1 MNKAAQQLGRMA
13 RGVPK
18 NFSAEE
24 RARLVTPR
32 RGGQSPAERANDM
45 TTKHTPGPWD
55 HDNRLGIIRNGT
67 QPTGLFHIADCADP
81 TAHQIDG
88 TREEREANARLIA
101 AAPEMA
107 KALQAIVAG
116 GITGWSL
123 AKHNAARAALE
134 KAGVPLD

>member
-1 MNKAAQQLGRMA
+1 
-13 RGVPK
+13 
-18 NFSAEE
+18 
-24 RARLVTPR
+24 
-32 RGGQSPAERANDM
+32 M
-45 TTKHTPGPWD
+45 TAKHTPGPWTVPVPRIGP
-55 HDNRLGIIRNGT
+55 NQAFRVMAGSC
-67 QPTGLFHIADCADP
+67 QIADTIEDNGAVD
-81 TAHQIDG
+81 AQ
-88 TREEREANARLIA
+88 ANARLIA